1 MADDFFGFLAPN
13 VPKSLTPP
21 AGYEAVH
28 RDGNSWGRQGDRTA
42 NTSWIGVD
50 QWNHM
55 IAQFRGLGTVTGVNV
70 DDLLP
75 DSPTLLRDFVIRAIY
90 AILTD
95 TLPGFAVAPLDSPAL
110 TGSPTAPTPVAGNN
124 STLLATTAFVQAAVA
139 ALVDASPAALDTLKE
154 LATALGNDA
163 NFATTM
169 TNALAAKAPLAS
181 PALTGNPTAPT
192 QVAGDNSTRLANTA
206 FVKAAIAALVDSSPA
221 ALDTLKEL
229 ATALGNDA
237 NFATT
242 MTNALTAKAPLASP
256 ALTGSPTA
264 PTAAPGTNT
273 TQIATTAFVQA
284 AAFASGPDAILEDQK
299 AQNTAGGSFTS
310 GAWRTRDLNT
320 KVRDPGNLVTL
331 VSNQFTPA
339 VSGWVEWETMVAAV
353 VSENQTRLQNI
364 TDGTTA
370 GYGMSHRKVDDSTNN
385 MTVGGAAVVAG
396 KTYEL
401 QHRCATTQ
409 NTNGFGNAANL
420 GTEVY
425 SRIKFWR
432 TS

>member
-55 IAQFRGLGTVTGVNV
+55 IAQFRGLGTVAGVNV

-75 DSPTLLRDFVIRAIY
+75 DSPMLLRDFVVRAIF

-95 TLPGFAVAPLDSPAL
+95 TLPGFGVAPLDSPAL
-110 TGSPTAPTPVAGNN
+110 TGNPTAPTQAAGNN
-124 STLLATTAFVQAAVA
+124 STLLATTAFVQAAIA
-139 ALVDASPAALDTLKE
+139 ALVASAPATLDTLKE

-163 NFATTM
+163 DFATTM

-181 PALTGNPTAPT
+181 PALTG
-192 QVAGDNSTRLANTA
+192 
-206 FVKAAIAALVDSSPA
+206 
-221 ALDTLKEL
+221 
-229 ATALGNDA
+229 
-237 NFATT
+237 
-242 MTNALTAKAPLASP
+242 
-256 ALTGSPTA
+256 SPTA
-264 PTAAPGTNT
+264 PTPAAGTNS

-284 AAFASGPDAILEDQK
+284 VASASGPDAILEDQK
-299 AQNTAGGSFTS
+299 AQNTAGGTFTS
-310 GAWRTRDLNT
+310 GAWQTRALNT

-370 GYGMSHRKVDDSTNN
+370 GYGMSHRKVDDATNN

-401 QHRCATTQ
+401 QHRCASTQ
-409 NTNGFGNAANL
+409 NTNGFGSPANL